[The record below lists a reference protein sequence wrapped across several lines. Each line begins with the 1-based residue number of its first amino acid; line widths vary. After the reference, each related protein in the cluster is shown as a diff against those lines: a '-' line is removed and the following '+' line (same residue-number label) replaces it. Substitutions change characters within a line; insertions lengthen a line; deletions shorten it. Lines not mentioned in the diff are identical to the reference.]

1 MTHASTPTLHF
12 RTSFGRVGA
21 ETVDTWELKASRRAL
36 MNLKTLLR
44 GQPMRDLLSEQI
56 AAADR
61 YYASLVA
68 NSGGKLRECRVDIS
82 VEGLSATAFLQ
93 WFVGAMTM
101 DPEAAAIARVF
112 PAHPEH
118 YTTPAPPQLGI
129 VEMIGGHVGRIHM
142 AFVDP
147 STLPPSVSKLADETY
162 PLKMGFTC
170 SLEDGTAFAY
180 LLNELRDNA
189 GGCDVILRVMFP
201 AAAPDT
207 LVDGHSEHFCIE
219 FGHWLRAA
227 AADVA
232 QAADRNS

>member
-1 MTHASTPTLHF
+1 MTRSSTPALHF
-12 RTSFGRVGA
+12 RTSFGTVGE
-21 ETVDTWELKASRRAL
+21 ETVDSWELKASRRAL

-61 YYASLVA
+61 YYASLLA
-68 NSGGKLRECRVDIS
+68 SSGGKLRECRVDIS
-82 VEGLSATAFLQ
+82 VEGLSAAAFLQ
-93 WFVGAMTM
+93 WFAGAIVM
-101 DPEAAAIARVF
+101 DPEVAAVIRVF

-129 VEMIGGHVGRIHM
+129 VEMIGDHIARVHM
-142 AFVDP
+142 ALVDP
-147 STLPPSVSKLADETY
+147 ATLPPSVTELADETY

-170 SLEDGTAFAY
+170 TLEDGTAFAY
-180 LLNELRDNA
+180 LLNEFRDNA
-189 GGCDVILRVMFP
+189 GGCDIILRVMFP
-201 AAAPDT
+201 AAAPDA

-227 AADVA
+227 SADVA
-232 QAADRNS
+232 EAADRQS